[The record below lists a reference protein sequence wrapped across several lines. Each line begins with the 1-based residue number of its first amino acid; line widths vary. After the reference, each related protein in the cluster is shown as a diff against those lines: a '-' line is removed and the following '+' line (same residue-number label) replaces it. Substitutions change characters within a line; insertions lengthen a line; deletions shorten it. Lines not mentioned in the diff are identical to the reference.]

1 MIIIKI
7 TMVGI
12 TIKKNTQKKPAPAYD
27 GFSQTQRLTGDH
39 TLGLLRNPRRKSLS
53 ISRYSFLV
61 LLTVDKMI
69 TLLSCPWNSSTLPTL
84 ISPSKRLLS
93 IIFWIFCTLPW
104 KENSD
109 KRQGLKDKQLVMR
122 SAGLLD
128 RPGWGSRQFNRW
140 TLIVKILSMMRA
152 KAFTLQCTRKN
163 EETFN
168 YFGELN
174 ELKCCLT

>member
-1 MIIIKI
+1 MWLNQPSLTLRVLNLFKNVASHYFYYFQFTNFPPTTIESLFLEVTDNNNKKI

-12 TIKKNTQKKPAPAYD
+12 TIKNKHTEKPASAND
-27 GFSQTQRLTGDH
+27 GFSQTQKLTGDH

-84 ISPSKRLLS
+84 ISSPKRFFT

-104 KENSD
+104 KENS
-109 KRQGLKDKQLVMR
+109 
-122 SAGLLD
+122 
-128 RPGWGSRQFNRW
+128 N
-140 TLIVKILSMMRA
+140 
-152 KAFTLQCTRKN
+152 
-163 EETFN
+163 
-168 YFGELN
+168 
-174 ELKCCLT
+174 